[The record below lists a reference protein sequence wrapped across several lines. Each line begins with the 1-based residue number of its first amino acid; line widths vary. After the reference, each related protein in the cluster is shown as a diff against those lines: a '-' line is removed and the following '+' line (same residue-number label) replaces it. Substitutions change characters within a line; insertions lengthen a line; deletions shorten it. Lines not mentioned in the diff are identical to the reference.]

1 MSDIIARG
9 MAGKALKEIAD
20 IGSGGGG
27 EPDAYIKSASVS
39 GNTLTLTNKDDTTVD
54 YNGAPDT
61 YVKSASVSGNT
72 LTLTNKD
79 DTTVSYSGEPSAYL
93 KNASV
98 SNNTLTITN
107 KDDTTVVFT
116 PSGGITEERV
126 NELIDAK
133 LNAIPNA
140 EGGAY

>member
-20 IGSGGGG
+20 IESGGGG

-39 GNTLTLTNKDDTTVD
+39 GNTLT
-54 YNGAPDT
+54 
-61 YVKSASVSGNT
+61 
-72 LTLTNKD
+72 
-79 DTTVSYSGEPSAYL
+79 
-93 KNASV
+93 
-98 SNNTLTITN
+98 ITN
-107 KDDTTVVFT
+107 KDDTTVTFT

-126 NELIDAK
+126 NELIDTK

>member
-1 MSDIIARG
+1 
-9 MAGKALKEIAD
+9 MAGEPVDGGGGNGYLRENPNKYTMIFAPEAAKTNYIKQLSNFGI
-20 IGSGGGG
+20 GGGG
-27 EPDAYIKSASVS
+27 EPSAYIKSASVVD
-39 GNTLTLTNKDDTTVD
+39 NTLTLTNKDDTTVD
-54 YNGAPDT
+54 YN
-61 YVKSASVSGNT
+61 
-72 LTLTNKD
+72 
-79 DTTVSYSGEPSAYL
+79 GEPSAYL

-107 KDDTTVVFT
+107 KDDTTITFT

-126 NELIDAK
+126 NELIDTK